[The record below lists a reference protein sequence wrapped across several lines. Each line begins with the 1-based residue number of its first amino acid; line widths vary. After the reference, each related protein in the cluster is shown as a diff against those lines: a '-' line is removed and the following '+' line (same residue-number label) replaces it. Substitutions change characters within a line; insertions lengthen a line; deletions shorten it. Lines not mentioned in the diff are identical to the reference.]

1 VLRVDALSRGGKVRD
16 VSFVVRAGE
25 IVGIAGLVGSGRTEI
40 LRTIFGVDP
49 KDSGTISVG
58 GRRLRIHSPRDAVR
72 NGIALVP
79 ESRKEHG
86 VILSMS
92 IRKNITLPSVGR
104 MAGAL
109 GIIRQRKERS
119 VAQTLA
125 GRLRIKARNIDAE
138 VADLSGGNQQKVV
151 LAKWLGTDCRVLL
164 LDEPTRGVDV
174 GAKAELYSL
183 IADLAGAGMAIVMVS
198 SEMMEMIGLC
208 DRVAVVSQGRI
219 AGVLEGAA
227 ITEENIMRLAVRR
240 SGCGGGG

>member
-1 VLRVDALSRGGKVRD
+1 
-16 VSFVVRAGE
+16 
-25 IVGIAGLVGSGRTEI
+25 
-40 LRTIFGVDP
+40 
-49 KDSGTISVG
+49 
-58 GRRLRIHSPRDAVR
+58 LRIHSPRDAVR

-79 ESRKEHG
+79 ESRKDHG

-92 IRKNITLPSVGR
+92 IRKNITLPFIGR
-104 MAGAL
+104 VADAL
-109 GIIRQRKERS
+109 GIIRQGKERS

-125 GRLRIKARNIDAE
+125 GRLRIKARSIEAE

-183 IADLAGAGMAIVMVS
+183 IDDLAGAGMAIVMVS
-198 SEMMEMIGLC
+198 SEMMETIGLC
-208 DRVAVVSQGRI
+208 DRVAVVSQGGI

-227 ITEENIMRLAVRR
+227 ITEENIMRLAVR
-240 SGCGGGG
+240 GCGGGG

>member
-1 VLRVDALSRGGKVRD
+1 
-16 VSFVVRAGE
+16 
-25 IVGIAGLVGSGRTEI
+25 VGIAGLVGSGRTEI
-40 LRTIFGVDP
+40 LRTIFGADP
-49 KDSGTISVG
+49 KDGGTISVG

-72 NGIALVP
+72 SGIALVP

-86 VILSMS
+86 VILNMS
-92 IRKNITLPSVGR
+92 IRKNITLPGIGR
-104 MAGAL
+104 LAGAL
-109 GIIRQRKERS
+109 GIIRQRQERS

-125 GRLRIKARNIDAE
+125 GRLRIKARSIDTE

-183 IADLAGAGMAIVMVS
+183 INDLAGAGMAIVMVS
-198 SEMMEMIGLC
+198 SEMMETIGLC

-240 SGCGGGG
+240 FGCGGSG

>member
-1 VLRVDALSRGGKVRD
+1 
-16 VSFVVRAGE
+16 
-25 IVGIAGLVGSGRTEI
+25 
-40 LRTIFGVDP
+40 
-49 KDSGTISVG
+49 
-58 GRRLRIHSPRDAVR
+58 
-72 NGIALVP
+72 
-79 ESRKEHG
+79 
-86 VILSMS
+86 
-92 IRKNITLPSVGR
+92 

-125 GRLRIKARNIDAE
+125 SRLRIKARSIDAE